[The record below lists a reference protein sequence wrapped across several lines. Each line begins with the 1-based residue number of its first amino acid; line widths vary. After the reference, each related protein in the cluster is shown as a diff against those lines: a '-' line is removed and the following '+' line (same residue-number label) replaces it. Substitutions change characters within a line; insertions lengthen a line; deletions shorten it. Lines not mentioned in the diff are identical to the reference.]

1 MQLTCTPA
9 KHSRSS
15 SPVRSSS
22 GALQALPPSV
32 NPDQARFL
40 AGWGS
45 IVPCNRFSK
54 MMVWYYGIAALWAGG
69 HPAIGGGYDS
79 KPDSNEASRGD
90 PGEGTKFH
98 VSHPDVC
105 LYTCQH
111 KGHRHF
117 ASMSQK

>member
-1 MQLTCTPA
+1 
-9 KHSRSS
+9 
-15 SPVRSSS
+15 
-22 GALQALPPSV
+22 
-32 NPDQARFL
+32 
-40 AGWGS
+40 
-45 IVPCNRFSK
+45 
-54 MMVWYYGIAALWAGG
+54 MMVWYYCIAALWAGG

-111 KGHRHF
+111 KGHRHLHHLHH